1 MRSARNTACLAA
13 IAIAA
18 AVAVAGCGAGNP
30 TEGLVSNIDKARN
43 ARSLTGLQTGLVAL
57 GLAQADAAGGTA
69 ATVAAALQAKD
80 PTNRY
85 TTGPPTDVGIIQV
98 LGGGGGAVM
107 LVAINS
113 PPGSGRE
120 PYYLAAW
127 QDAGTTRY
135 YAGHQ
140 APVYTPSTPAGAGW
154 GANPPSV

>member
-13 IAIAA
+13 TAIAL
-18 AVAVAGCGAGNP
+18 AVAVAGCGAGDP
-30 TEGLVSNIDKARN
+30 AEGLVSNIDKARN
-43 ARSLTGLQTGLVAL
+43 ARSLIGLQTGLVAL

-69 ATVAAALQAKD
+69 ATVAATLQVKD

-85 TTGPPTDVGIIQV
+85 TTAPPTDVGIIQV

-127 QDAGTTRY
+127 QEAGATRY

-140 APVYTPSTPAGAGW
+140 PPTYTPGTPAGAGW
-154 GANPPSV
+154 STTPPQ